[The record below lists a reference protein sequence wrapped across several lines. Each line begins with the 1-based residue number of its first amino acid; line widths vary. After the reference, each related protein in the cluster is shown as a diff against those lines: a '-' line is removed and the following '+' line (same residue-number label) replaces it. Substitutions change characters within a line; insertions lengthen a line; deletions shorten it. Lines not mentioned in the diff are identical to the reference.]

1 MPLACCWC
9 LHLPN
14 SRSISSDL
22 QPCHAESGPIYSH
35 AMRNQ
40 GAVALLVWRCTGKM
54 EMVQDIDITTT
65 WTGKSYE
72 ASCCWCKW
80 TCNQIKC
87 PVMRRKRWPGQPRS
101 RPMCLQSAAKWKL
114 EQPDV
119 SESMHCLNH
128 ELASP
133 SLIRSLPST

>member
-1 MPLACCWC
+1 
-9 LHLPN
+9 
-14 SRSISSDL
+14 
-22 QPCHAESGPIYSH
+22 
-35 AMRNQ
+35 MRNQ

>member
-1 MPLACCWC
+1 MLNQVRSTAMPCGIRVPLLSWFG
-9 LHLPN
+9 
-14 SRSISSDL
+14 DV
-22 QPCHAESGPIYSH
+22 
-35 AMRNQ
+35 Q
-40 GAVALLVWRCTGKM
+40 GKWKWYRYFILSY
-54 EMVQDIDITTT
+54 EDIDITTT